1 MTMEMTND
9 EPTAKCRRCKQ
20 DKTLDNYHKDKR
32 TPNGHYDVC
41 RQCRILHRG
50 ITRNAEKNKEA
61 ILQSQNNA
69 CAICG
74 LTAQKDERTF
84 VIDHNHDTHL
94 VRGILC
100 SNCNVG
106 LGYFKDQPG
115 RLAMAIKYLMDTDGT
130 AT

>member
-1 MTMEMTND
+1 M
-9 EPTAKCRRCKQ
+9 
-20 DKTLDNYHKDKR
+20 
-32 TPNGHYDVC
+32 
-41 RQCRILHRG
+41 LHRG

-61 ILQSQNNA
+61 ILESQNNA

-74 LTAQKDERTF
+74 ITAAKNERTF

-106 LGYFKDQPG
+106 LGYFKDQIG
-115 RLAMAIKYLMDTDGT
+115 RLAMAIKYLQDTDG
-130 AT
+130 AAP